1 MHELCYGILENVC
14 LPIHGSEITSSLSMV
29 LNGTSV
35 LTRYHRPCSGSMSS
49 KPKYPL
55 ITDWFI
61 EMLHHY
67 PRQTCEVLNCYIQTI
82 LTDTDFASEREVLSR
97 YLDICAQYDAA
108 MVRICGESTADF
120 LERLAL
126 SKESQHRVNCVE
138 MIGRMLVLNTQCN
151 WKIFRSELPKIPRE
165 IKLLRILIQKTY
177 DLNNVA
183 SLKGINAF
191 LRVANDGSEIS
202 KEILMVINF
211 ARRSKSFESEY
222 PLIFHFRKYVRS
234 KRYPKY
240 PPKSHLPPIHMVF
253 LTLTKLALTMKE

>member
-1 MHELCYGILENVC
+1 MQELCYGILENVC
-14 LPIHGSEITSSLSMV
+14 LPIHGSDITSSLSMV

-35 LTRYHRPCSGSMSS
+35 LTRFHRPCSGSMSS

-82 LTDTDFASEREVLSR
+82 LTDTDLAVNRETLSR

-108 MVRICGESTADF
+108 MVRICGESTVDF
-120 LERLAL
+120 LEQLAL

-138 MIGRMLVLNTQCN
+138 MISRMLVMNTQCN
-151 WKIFRSELPKIPRE
+151 WKIFRSELPKTPRE
-165 IKLLRILIQKTY
+165 IQLLRILIQKTY
-177 DLNNVA
+177 DANNVA

-191 LRVANDGSEIS
+191 LKVNNDGSELS
-202 KEILMVINF
+202 KEILMVIYL
-211 ARRSKSFESEY
+211 ARRLKLSESEY
-222 PLIFHFRKYVRS
+222 LLIIIAENLYGANTTRNTHRNATTRQLKWFIRLR
-234 KRYPKY
+234 
-240 PPKSHLPPIHMVF
+240 
-253 LTLTKLALTMKE
+253 